1 MWKETDFRLKNKTKQ
16 NKTGSE
22 ISTRMWEKDDHPDVK
37 NFVGFLLN
45 LSAQIME
52 KNKKRKEKVIII
64 SNAR

>member
-1 MWKETDFRLKNKTKQ
+1 MKIHNQADEFHVGMWKETDFRLKNKTKQ
-16 NKTGSE
+16 NKTGPE

-52 KNKKRKEKVIII
+52 
-64 SNAR
+64 